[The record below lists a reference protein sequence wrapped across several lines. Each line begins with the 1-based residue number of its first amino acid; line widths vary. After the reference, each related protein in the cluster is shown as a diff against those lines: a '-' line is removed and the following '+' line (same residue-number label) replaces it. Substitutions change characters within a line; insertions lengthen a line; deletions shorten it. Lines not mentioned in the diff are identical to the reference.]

1 MLSSTD
7 PFDPSTW
14 ETDRLCRIY
23 DPDMERF
30 AIVDE
35 EFFSQLVTTRDTHKH
50 RTKKLITRRW
60 AVKPTHVARKGKKE
74 YFVSNAGW
82 RRRKGT
88 FLHVLVMKLSG
99 RRRPSKR
106 HRYVNHKNIPLPP
119 GLPIRF
125 KSEWDC
131 RLANLEWSTALHN
144 RRTATG
150 SMALNP
156 NKKRKRSRTKDAL
169 RARRRR
175 REARLHKS

>member
-1 MLSSTD
+1 
-7 PFDPSTW
+7 
-14 ETDRLCRIY
+14 
-23 DPDMERF
+23 
-30 AIVDE
+30 
-35 EFFSQLVTTRDTHKH
+35 
-50 RTKKLITRRW
+50 
-60 AVKPTHVARKGKKE
+60 
-74 YFVSNAGW
+74 
-82 RRRKGT
+82 
-88 FLHVLVMKLSG
+88 MKLSG